1 MKYVCDA
8 PGGNTWFRIETEAEA
23 ASESDAMRHAV
34 EKFFRKE
41 QEKATQTFQPSS
53 KLNFEQEIG
62 LKAHIQREMPL
73 FLTLRDDEG
82 NPLVTAMLPPGGHD
96 DRSFRPII
104 VGMANADP
112 YNGRQRSSSP
122 ARGGR
127 FRRRRSGSTAT
138 RRSSCAYVP
147 RSTRPTLTDRS
158 AFSPSLRGSA
168 CSACAATR
176 S

>member
-8 PGGNTWFRIETEAEA
+8 LGGNTWFRIETEAEA

-73 FLTLRDDEG
+73 FLTLRDLDG
-82 NPLVTAMLPPGGHD
+82 NPLATAMLPPSGHD

-104 VGMANADP
+104 VGPANADP
-112 YNGRQRSSSP
+112 YSSQGDAIRALGQHYGMTLER
-122 ARGGR
+122 ARCYPY
-127 FRRRRSGSTAT
+127 RR
-138 RRSSCAYVP
+138 
-147 RSTRPTLTDRS
+147 D
-158 AFSPSLRGSA
+158 
-168 CSACAATR
+168 
-176 S
+176 